1 MILILSILALF
12 ITFLIFN
19 HSKSILKLPLLNAT
33 DSRKNLCETF
43 NPNKFINQSRHSIIV
58 KDIWFSNDQSP
69 SDNTQG
75 SFFMHSVYH
84 ISGKS
89 LG

>member
-1 MILILSILALF
+1 MIKIEASPTGYGISFSEFKKAPVLS
-12 ITFLIFN
+12 
-19 HSKSILKLPLLNAT
+19 S
-33 DSRKNLCETF
+33 
-43 NPNKFINQSRHSIIV
+43 V
-58 KDIWFSNDQSP
+58 KDIWFSNDQGS